1 MKKIIVISDKFK
13 GTISSME
20 ICSIAEQ
27 CIRQN
32 FPGCEVIAV
41 PVADGGEGTV
51 DCFAAV
57 CDGEKVTV
65 TVNDSYNQPI
75 SASYLKLNN
84 GAAVIEMASS
94 SGLPQVG
101 DNKNPSKTST
111 YGVGQQIKH
120 AVESGCRQIF
130 VGLGGSST
138 NDGGCGCASA
148 LGVDFYDENGN
159 TFVPVGGTLDKIKRI
174 DITRCREFLKD
185 VKITAM
191 CDIDNPMH
199 GERGSAYVFSP
210 QKGADEEMV
219 RFLDGQLKSLDRAI
233 QDNLGLSVADVP
245 GSGAAGAFGAGML
258 AFFGAELKS
267 GIETVLD
274 IVEFDRMLEGC
285 DLVFTGEG
293 KLDSQSLDGKVICG
307 VAKRSKAH
315 NVPVVVIAGTVDEN
329 VEESREFEDIG
340 VSAVFSINRKAQA
353 FEESKYHSKENYRY
367 TMNNILR
374 LLKIKGE

>member
-1 MKKIIVISDKFK
+1 
-13 GTISSME
+13 
-20 ICSIAEQ
+20 
-27 CIRQN
+27 
-32 FPGCEVIAV
+32 
-41 PVADGGEGTV
+41 
-51 DCFAAV
+51 
-57 CDGEKVTV
+57 
-65 TVNDSYNQPI
+65 
-75 SASYLKLNN
+75 
-84 GAAVIEMASS
+84 
-94 SGLPQVG
+94 
-101 DNKNPSKTST
+101 
-111 YGVGQQIKH
+111 
-120 AVESGCRQIF
+120 
-130 VGLGGSST
+130 
-138 NDGGCGCASA
+138 
-148 LGVDFYDENGN
+148 VDFYDENGN

-185 VKITAM
+185 VEITAM

-315 NVPVVVIAGTVDEN
+315 NVPVVVTAGTVDEN

-353 FEESKYHSKENYRY
+353 FEESKYYSKENYRY

-374 LLKIKGE
+374 LLKIKGEQNGNA